1 MTDKMAQRY
10 TPSMAM
16 AVIIVAAILSGCIV
30 APDQGDGAEEGGV
43 IVIIDFEGFDP
54 ETHPGERAVWTPD
67 GDLTWSVELEQRN
80 EGALYLVHNI
90 TGSTVLDVLL
100 RAAEVTGL
108 DVLYEDQAMGAFV
121 NSIDGIENGRED
133 HHWSYYLN
141 DEYGQIASDK
151 AYVEDGDEVRW
162 LYMGNPFG

>member
-1 MTDKMAQRY
+1 
-10 TPSMAM
+10 MAM

-30 APDQGDGAEEGGV
+30 EPDQGDGAEDEGV
-43 IVIIDFEGFDP
+43 TVIIDFGGFDP
-54 ETHPGERAVWTPD
+54 DTNPDERAVWTPD
-67 GDLTWSVELEQRN
+67 GDLTWSVELEERA

-100 RAAEVTGL
+100 RAAEVTGF
-108 DVLYEDQAMGAFV
+108 DVHYDDQAMGAFV
-121 NSIDGIENGRED
+121 ESIDGIENGRED

-151 AYVEDGDEVRW
+151 AHVDDGDEVRW

>member
-1 MTDKMAQRY
+1 MGRELTLVMAVI
-10 TPSMAM
+10 
-16 AVIIVAAILSGCIV
+16 VIIVAAVLSGCIGV
-30 APDQGDGAEEGGV
+30 PDEGDGAEDDGV
-43 IVIIDFEGFDP
+43 TVIIDFEGFEP
-54 ETHPGERAVWTPD
+54 ETYPGDRAEWSPD
-67 GDLTWSVELEQRN
+67 DGSGWSVVLESRT

-90 TGSTVLDVLL
+90 TGTTVLDVLL
-100 RAAEVTGL
+100 AAADATGFTV
-108 DVLYEDQAMGAFV
+108 DYDHESMGAFV
-121 NSIDGIENGRED
+121 HSIDGIENGRED